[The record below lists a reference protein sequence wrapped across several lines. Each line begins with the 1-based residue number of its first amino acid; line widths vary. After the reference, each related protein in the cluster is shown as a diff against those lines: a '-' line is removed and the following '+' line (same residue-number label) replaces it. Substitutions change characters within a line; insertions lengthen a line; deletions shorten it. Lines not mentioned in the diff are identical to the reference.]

1 MSDLPTPAWYCVKS
15 RPRQEAVAARNLRA
29 LGEVEV
35 LFPRLRRTRRGQ
47 AKNQLVVEP
56 LFPGYLFLRFDPAEL
71 SASVRGTRGVLHLVS
86 QGGRAVEVPGK
97 VISDLRALGPDAT
110 LSLLDELPQVGGKVR
125 IIRGIF
131 AGSEGEV
138 LRLHGP
144 QKRIA
149 VLLELLGS
157 EKPVELSSED
167 VEKMG
172 GWD

>member
-1 MSDLPTPAWYCVKS
+1 MTDLPATAWFCVKS
-15 RPRQEAVAARNLRA
+15 RPRQEAVAERNLRS

-35 LFPRLRRTRRGQ
+35 VLPRLRRTRRGHD
-47 AKNQLVVEP
+47 KNKVVVEP

-71 SASVRGTRGVLHLVS
+71 TASVRGTRGVLHLVT
-86 QGGRAVEVPGK
+86 QGGRAVEVAPK
-97 VISDLRALGPDAT
+97 VIADLLALGPDAT
-110 LSLLDELPQVGGKVR
+110 LSLLDEEPQVGGKVR

-138 LRLHGP
+138 IRLHGP

-157 EKPVELSSED
+157 EKPVELSAED

-172 GWD
+172 E